1 MRFMATSVVAV
12 AVVAIIAGCGGSSNS
27 ATSAA
32 TTASSAA
39 AASSAPA
46 ATTTSTVA
54 PSFASAQNCLQ
65 LSGLGAKFAQAM
77 SATTSGG
84 KFDLQTVVNAYQA
97 LANAAPS
104 EIRPDLQVI
113 AQEFTAFA
121 TALSK
126 AGYTPGTVPTAGQI
140 AALQTAAQAFSQPQL
155 RAAEQRL
162 SVWARHNCG

>member
-1 MRFMATSVVAV
+1 MSVVPLAV
-12 AVVAIIAGCGGSSNS
+12 AVVAIVAGCGGSSNS

-32 TTASSAA
+32 TTASSATT
-39 AASSAPA
+39 ASRAPA
-46 ATTTSTVA
+46 ATTTSTST

-65 LSGLGAKFAQAM
+65 FAGLGAKFAQAI

-84 KFDLQTVVNAYQA
+84 KIDLQSEVNAYQA

-104 EIRPDLQVI
+104 EIRPDLQLI
-113 AQEFTAFA
+113 AQAFTSFA
-121 TALSK
+121 AALSK

-162 SVWARHNCG
+162 SAWAHQNCS

>member
-1 MRFMATSVVAV
+1 MRFRAISVVAV

-39 AASSAPA
+39 SASSAPA
-46 ATTTSTVA
+46 ATTTSAA

-65 LSGLGAKFAQAM
+65 LVGLEAKFAQAM
-77 SATTSGG
+77 SATTGGG

-104 EIRPDLQVI
+104 EIRPDLQLI
-113 AQEFTAFA
+113 AQAFTSFA
-121 TALSK
+121 TAPAK
-126 AGYTPGTVPTAGQI
+126 AGYTLGTVPTAGQI

-162 SVWARHNCG
+162 LVWARQNCS